1 MATVRV
7 DVNPEMLR
15 WACERAGPHGATLR
29 ETIPHLSDWIEGRQ
43 RPTLRQLE
51 NFANKVRVSLGY
63 LFLPTPPDERVPIPD
78 LRTVGGQGV
87 RRPSPDLLDV
97 IHICQ
102 RRQDWYRE
110 YAEKAGEEPREFYG
124 TATLDTPTDEVAARM
139 RQTLEFGVDDRQ
151 AAKSLD
157 DALRMFIERAEAA
170 GVLVMVSGIVGTN
183 TKRKLDP
190 DEFRGFALADPLAPL
205 VFANGAD
212 AKAAQMFTLA
222 HELSHLW
229 LGSSALSD
237 AGLPKAASDRTEQW
251 CNKVA
256 AEFLVPL
263 ATFRDMDLS
272 DPLAHLNDFKQ
283 RFKVSK
289 LVILRRLL
297 DARLI
302 DRNQFDTAFVVINQA
317 AKRPDPEGRSG
328 GDFYNTFPR
337 SASKRFIRALYADTR
352 EGNTPYR
359 DALQLLGLS
368 KAETLQELGK
378 KVGAY

>member
-1 MATVRV
+1 V
-7 DVNPEMLR
+7 LR
-15 WACERAGPHGATLR
+15 WACERAEAHGAALR
-29 ETIPHLSDWIEGRQ
+29 ETIPHLSDWIEGRR

-51 NFANKVRVSLGY
+51 EFANKARVSLGY
-63 LFLPTPPDERVPIPD
+63 LFLPAPPDERVPIPD
-78 LRTVGGQGV
+78 LRTVAGQGI

-97 IHICQ
+97 IHLCQ

-110 YAEKAGEEPREFYG
+110 YAEKVGEEPREFYG
-124 TATLDTPTDEVAARM
+124 SARLDTPTDKVAAQM

-151 AAKSLD
+151 TAKSLD
-157 DALRMFIERAEAA
+157 DALRMFIDKAEGA
-170 GVLVMVSGIVGTN
+170 GILVMVSGIVGTN
-183 TKRKLDP
+183 TRRKLDP
-190 DEFRGFALADPLAPL
+190 DEFRGFTLADPLAPL
-205 VFANGAD
+205 VFVNGAD
-212 AKAAQMFTLA
+212 AKAAQVFTLA

-237 AGLPKAASDRTEQW
+237 ASLPKVASDKTEQW
-251 CNKVA
+251 CNQVA

-263 ATFRDMDLS
+263 AALRDVDLS
-272 DPLAHLNDFKQ
+272 NPLAHLKDFSQ

-297 DARLI
+297 DARVI
-302 DRNQFDTAFVVINQA
+302 DRDQFDTAFVVINQA
-317 AKRPDPEGRSG
+317 AKRPDPEARSG

-337 SASKRFIRALYADTR
+337 SASRRFIRALYADTR

-359 DALQLLGLS
+359 DALQLLGIS

-378 KVGAY
+378 KVSAY